1 VSKRSPPLI
10 CAIWLMMI
18 ESRTPMNGIIGM
30 TGVTLET
37 ELTRAQ
43 RENLM
48 IVSTLANALLIII
61 DDILDISKS
70 ASSDSRWGRVSNE
83 AGWETVEAGRMTM
96 EQISYS
102 VRSAVFGV
110 LKTLAVKAS
119 QSKLDLL
126 FKIQS
131 DVPDFIIG
139 DPYRLR
145 QIITNLVGN
154 AIKFTQRG
162 QVSLS
167 CKIRSRDDDS
177 GDYLLEFC
185 VEDTGIGIKQDK
197 LALIFDTFTQAD
209 GSTTRVCLLL
219 VSVPGTDR

>member
-1 VSKRSPPLI
+1 
-10 CAIWLMMI
+10 
-18 ESRTPMNGIIGM
+18 
-30 TGVTLET
+30 
-37 ELTRAQ
+37 
-43 RENLM
+43 
-48 IVSTLANALLIII
+48 
-61 DDILDISKS
+61 
-70 ASSDSRWGRVSNE
+70 
-83 AGWETVEAGRMTM
+83 M

-126 FKIQS
+126 FKIES

-167 CKIRSRDDDS
+167 CKVRSRDEET

-209 GSTTRVCLLL
+209 GSTTRVRDPYL
-219 VSVPGTDR
+219 P